1 MSAIPF
7 IKKYNLKQNAPTILF
22 LGGISQEKGTL
33 TILNVFKILLQR
45 LPDAHLLVAG
55 YLDLAPSPLFKRF
68 FSAQKYKNAVQ
79 QALYCLQNSVTILGP
94 INNVPQVMAAST
106 VIVFPATVGHFA
118 RPVIEAGFM
127 KKPVIASDLPALDEL
142 VINGKTGFLVS
153 PYDIDQWVKVLAYI
167 LKDTEQQSLMGEQAY
182 TFCKHHFD
190 LLRYG
195 KKIAEI
201 YDQLANK
208 GD

>member
-79 QALYCLQNSVTILGP
+79 QALYCLQNSVTILGS

-167 LKDTEQQSLMGEQAY
+167 LKDTEQQTLIGEQAY
-182 TFCKHHFD
+182 TFCKQHFD
-190 LLRYG
+190 LLLYG